1 MADTPEIE
9 VTLDPTQGAN
19 PVELANAILWAAEH
33 VGIAKVSKK
42 AAGTLANY
50 IYWQWGRKH
59 QMELLVELVPKAF
72 AVLNKNKGAG
82 QVAGMEAMENEE
94 IHELELLLEAAVA
107 EAGLT

>member
-1 MADTPEIE
+1 MADAPAIE
-9 VTLDPTQGAN
+9 VALDPSQGAN
-19 PVELANAILWAAEH
+19 PVELAQSILWAAEH
-33 VGIAKVSKK
+33 ISTAKMTKK

-72 AVLNKNKGAG
+72 AVLNKNKAAT
-82 QVAGMEAMENEE
+82 QVTGMEATEQEE

-107 EAGLT
+107 EAGL